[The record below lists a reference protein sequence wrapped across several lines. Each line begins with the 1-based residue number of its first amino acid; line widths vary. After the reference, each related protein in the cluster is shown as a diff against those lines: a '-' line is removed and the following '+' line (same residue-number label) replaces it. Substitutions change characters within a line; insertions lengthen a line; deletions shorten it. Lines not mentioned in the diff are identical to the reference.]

1 MVGLHYKTMRA
12 YLPRVR
18 FLTLHYA
25 YFIGLSLITSAIFWG
40 TSSPAQSVR
49 YINSL
54 YMTVSAMTLTGMNTV
69 NLSTLSTF
77 QQVLL
82 FFLILSGSA
91 VRKAA
96 IP

>member
-1 MVGLHYKTMRA
+1 
-12 YLPRVR
+12 
-18 FLTLHYA
+18 
-25 YFIGLSLITSAIFWG
+25 
-40 TSSPAQSVR
+40 VR